1 MERSRNVSAV
11 VFDLGEVLATPGD
24 DLYEQ
29 LAAATGAEL
38 EAVKDAYWAERDGYD
53 RGAPLEGYWGTF
65 ARALGHSSAGDDA
78 LLHRLSDID
87 STAWVS
93 IRSDARDVL
102 RELNAHEV
110 PTAILSNAPVA
121 LGVLAR
127 QSDWAEWVTRWF
139 FSGDLGLAKPDLE
152 IYEVV
157 SLGLG
162 VPPAEIVFFD
172 DRIVNVEAAKQAGW
186 NAFLWE
192 SGESTRATLVDLG
205 IL

>member
-1 MERSRNVSAV
+1 MERSRKVSAV
-11 VFDLGEVLATPGD
+11 IFDLGEVLATPGD
-24 DLYEQ
+24 GLYEQ
-29 LAAATGAEL
+29 LATATNAPL
-38 EAVKDAYWAERDGYD
+38 EAVKHAYWAERDGYD
-53 RGAPLEGYWGTF
+53 RGSALEDYWGNF
-65 ARALGHSSAGDDA
+65 ARTLGHVDA
-78 LLHRLSDID
+78 DADLLRRLSDID

-93 IRSDARDVL
+93 IREDARDVL
-102 RELNAHEV
+102 RELDAHEV

-127 QSDWAEWVTRWF
+127 ESNWAQWVTRWF

-162 VPPAEIVFFD
+162 VPPAEVVFFD
-172 DRIVNVEAAKQAGW
+172 DRIVNVEAAQLVGW

-192 SGESTRATLVDLG
+192 SGETTRATLVDLG